1 MHGGLLTILTT
12 MDQVNFWMTSW
23 RSRGRM
29 NVQAAEV
36 PSELESICYIKIGE
50 ILLTKGYV
58 VISTVLLG
66 HTE

>member
-1 MHGGLLTILTT
+1 
-12 MDQVNFWMTSW
+12 MTSW